1 MPLSLIF
8 TMKKILKLSEKSYI
22 YVCGMRGVKR
32 ALTTVIILLILQ
44 APVFAKEFQTITV
57 KKEKLYLFSKIP
69 AFVIPKNSVVISS
82 KLMGFVKGLK
92 VDVGDRV
99 KKGEV
104 LLEIESKSIKEKIK
118 QVKANLE
125 NASFNYH
132 KIKKLYKEGV
142 VPKRSF
148 VAAKSAYEQAKA
160 ALKDVKTLVSYSII
174 RSPITGYVSKKFIQN
189 GDLAAPSQ
197 PLIAVEGTDTYQI
210 QANIANNLYPY
221 ILKMEKIPVVIGNRK
236 IYGKL
241 QYIQKSE
248 DPISH
253 THLAKILI
261 PKKDYIH
268 PGEFAIVLIKKNP
281 INAIIISKK
290 AIIERG
296 GVRGVFVVGK
306 DNRVHFRML
315 RLGEKT
321 DGKYVVLSGLNAG
334 ERVILNPPYY
344 IVNNLEVK

>member
-1 MPLSLIF
+1 
-8 TMKKILKLSEKSYI
+8 
-22 YVCGMRGVKR
+22 MRGVKNTFIVIFIIVCLLQTSVS
-32 ALTTVIILLILQ
+32 AKELQTVI
-44 APVFAKEFQTITV
+44 V
-57 KKEKLYLFSKIP
+57 KKEKIYLFDKVP
-69 AFVIPKNSVVISS
+69 AFVIPKNSVIISS

-99 KKGEV
+99 KRGEV

-118 QVKANLE
+118 QVKANFE

-132 KIKKLYKEGV
+132 KIKKLYEKGV
-142 VPKRSF
+142 VPKRSL

-174 RSPITGYVSKKFIQN
+174 RSPITGYVSRKFIQN

-197 PLIAVEGTDTYQI
+197 PLIAIEGTDTYQI
-210 QANIANNLYPY
+210 QANVANSLYPY
-221 ILKMEKIPVVIGNRK
+221 ILKMKEIPVLIGNKK

-253 THLAKILI
+253 THLTKILI

-268 PGEFAIVLIKKNP
+268 PGEFAVVLVKKKP
-281 INAIIISKK
+281 INAILVSKK
-290 AIIERG
+290 VIIERG
-296 GVRGVFVVGK
+296 GISGAFVVGK

-315 RLGEKT
+315 RLGERI
-321 DGKYVVLSGLNAG
+321 DGKYIVLSGLKAG
-334 ERVILNPPYY
+334 ERVVLNPPYY
-344 IVNNLEVK
+344 IVNNLAVK

>member
-1 MPLSLIF
+1 M
-8 TMKKILKLSEKSYI
+8 KLSEKLYI
-22 YVCGMRGVKR
+22 YVNGMRGVKS
-32 ALTTVIILLILQ
+32 TFIVVSIIICLLQL
-44 APVFAKEFQTITV
+44 PVFAKELQTITV
-57 KKEKLYLFSKIP
+57 KRQKVYLFSEVP
-69 AFVIPKNSVVISS
+69 AFVIPKNSVIISS

-99 KKGEV
+99 EKGEV

-174 RSPITGYVSKKFIQN
+174 RSPITGYVSRKFLQN

-197 PLIAVEGTDTYQI
+197 PLLAIEGTDTYQI
-210 QANIANNLYPY
+210 QANIANDLYPY
-221 ILKMEKIPVVIGNRK
+221 ILKMKKIPVVIGNRK

-253 THLAKILI
+253 THLTKILI
-261 PKKDYIH
+261 PKKEYIH
-268 PGEFAIVLIKKNP
+268 PGEFAVVLVKKKP
-281 INAIIISKK
+281 INAIVVSKK
-290 AIIERG
+290 VIIERG
-296 GVRGVFVVGK
+296 GVSGVFVVGK

-315 RLGEKT
+315 RLGEKI
-321 DGKYVVLSGLNAG
+321 DGKYIVLSGLKAG
-334 ERVILNPPYY
+334 ERVVLNPPYY
-344 IVNNLEVK
+344 IVNNLAVK